1 MKGISVGTIAIGG
14 TIILLGAATLTL
26 GIVSLVKQ

>member
-1 MKGISVGTIAIGG
+1 MKGISIGTIAVGG